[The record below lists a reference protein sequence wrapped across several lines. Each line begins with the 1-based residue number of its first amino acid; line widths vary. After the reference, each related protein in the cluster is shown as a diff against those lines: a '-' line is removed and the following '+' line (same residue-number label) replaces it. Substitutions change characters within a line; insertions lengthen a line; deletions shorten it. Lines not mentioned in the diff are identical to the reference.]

1 MNMTA
6 TKIEVET
13 ATPAATAA
21 PVVALMPKR
30 PPAH

>member
-1 MNMTA
+1 MSMTA

-13 ATPAATAA
+13 AKPVATVA
-21 PVVALMPKR
+21 PVVALTPKR